1 MAIKLALISPCHS
14 TSLLPLC
21 FFKKISKGPLS
32 FKGLVE
38 GREAAE
44 EGDAGYEAWLRDT
57 GAVEGARGTVRQRED
72 GTYEA
77 VYKIWYDFKPENH
90 DDPLMLSLSVG
101 EGE

>member
-1 MAIKLALISPCHS
+1 MKTTLISPCHS

-21 FFKKISKGPLS
+21 FSKGPLS

-38 GREAAE
+38 GRKLE

-77 VYKIWYDFKPENH
+77 VYKI
-90 DDPLMLSLSVG
+90 
-101 EGE
+101 